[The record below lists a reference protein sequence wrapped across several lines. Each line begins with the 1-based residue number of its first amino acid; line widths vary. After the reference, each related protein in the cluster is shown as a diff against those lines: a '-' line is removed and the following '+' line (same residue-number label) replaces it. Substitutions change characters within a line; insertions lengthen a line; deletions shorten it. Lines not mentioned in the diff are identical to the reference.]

1 MDFTFTRFRV
11 LVDSSTS
18 GLLAALLGSSLV
30 FGGCVRRVV
39 EITSEPS
46 GAIVWL
52 NDREVGST
60 PCNVEILHYGVYD
73 LRVTKVGYEPLSV
86 GKKASAPVWDLPGPD
101 LVAELLPFEVTSR
114 TSWHLNL
121 AKEDMSVDS
130 VIERAVIMRD
140 RLVVVEETT
149 PAKSQNEMSDDLAA
163 EVERANGEAVEP
175 GKPVEGPLEPVE
187 APSEPDPSIP
197 GLDPGS
203 NPGQA
208 PDLPPS
214 V

>member
-1 MDFTFTRFRV
+1 MEFLPSRFRV
-11 LVDSSTS
+11 PVRGSKLV
-18 GLLAALLGSSLV
+18 LLATLLASVSI

-46 GAIVWL
+46 GATVWL

-60 PCNVEILHYGVYD
+60 PCDVEILHYGVYD
-73 LRVTKVGYEPLSV
+73 VRVTKVGYEPLSV
-86 GKKASAPVWDLPGPD
+86 GKRAAAPVWDLPGPD

-114 TSWHLNL
+114 TSWHLAL
-121 AKEDMSVDS
+121 EAEDMSVDS
-130 VIERAVIMRD
+130 VIERAVAMRD
-140 RLVVVEETT
+140 RLVAVEQTT
-149 PAKSQNEMSDDLAA
+149 PAKSQNDLSDDLAA

-175 GKPVEGPLEPVE
+175 GQPVGGPLEPVE
-187 APSEPDPSIP
+187 APAEPDPSIP

-208 PDLPPS
+208 PDLPPA